1 MSPPSPPGEVP
12 RLLGHLRGNRPGPTL
27 AVVGGLHGNEPAGV
41 RALRRVIRVLGPRRE
56 ELRGDFVG
64 LVGNRVALARGRR
77 FLERDLNRMWTA
89 ERVGSL
95 REPGADSA
103 DSADSAE
110 APEDREQREL
120 LAALDRL
127 EEEARGPVSV
137 LDLHTTS
144 GLGGPFSTVPDTLR
158 NRALA
163 LGLPVPLILGLE
175 ELVDGTLLDYLD
187 RRGLVTVL
195 YEGGQHEEARAVDRC
210 EDAVWIAVAAVGLL
224 PESRLPRAAEARKRL
239 SRETRRL
246 PRVLEMRYRHAIEE
260 GGDFRMR
267 PGYRNFQPV
276 AAGEVLARENGG
288 PVRAPEDARI
298 LMPLYQEQG
307 EDGFFMVREFRP
319 IWLHVSALLR
329 RLGVGRLVH
338 WLPGVRRDPE
348 RPGVLV
354 VDRRVARLFALHLF
368 HLLGYRRHR
377 EEGDVLVVV
386 RRPEER
392 SCADA
397 TP

>member
-1 MSPPSPPGEVP
+1 MAPPFLPGEVP
-12 RLLGHLRGNRPGPTL
+12 RLLGHLRGDRPGPTL
-27 AVVGGLHGNEPAGV
+27 VVVGGLHGNEPAGV
-41 RALRRVIRVLGPRRE
+41 RALRRVIRALEPRKR

-64 LVGNRVALARGRR
+64 LVGNRAALARGRR
-77 FLERDLNRMWTA
+77 FLERDLNRAWTA
-89 ERVGSL
+89 ERVDRL
-95 REPGADSA
+95 RERGPDPAGG
-103 DSADSAE
+103 
-110 APEDREQREL
+110 PEEREQHEL
-120 LAALDRL
+120 LTALDRL
-127 EEEARGPVSV
+127 VEEARGPVSV

-144 GLGGPFSTVPDTLR
+144 GLGGPFSTVADTLR

-163 LGLPVPLILGLE
+163 LHLPVPLILGLE

-195 YEGGQHEEARAVDRC
+195 FEGGQHEEARAVDRC

-224 PESRLPRAAEARKRL
+224 AESRLPRVAEARKRL

-246 PRVLEMRYRHAIEE
+246 PKVLEMRYRQPIEE
-260 GGDFRMR
+260 CSEFRMR

-276 AAGEVLARENGG
+276 TAGEILARENGD
-288 PVRAPEDARI
+288 PVRAPEDGRV

-319 IWLHVSALLR
+319 MWLHVSALLR
-329 RLGVGRLVH
+329 RLGVGRFAH

-354 VDRRVARLFALHLF
+354 VDRRVARGVALQLF
-368 HLLGYRRHR
+368 HLLGYRRHH

-386 RRPEER
+386 RRSEER
-392 SCADA
+392 SREGH
-397 TP
+397 P